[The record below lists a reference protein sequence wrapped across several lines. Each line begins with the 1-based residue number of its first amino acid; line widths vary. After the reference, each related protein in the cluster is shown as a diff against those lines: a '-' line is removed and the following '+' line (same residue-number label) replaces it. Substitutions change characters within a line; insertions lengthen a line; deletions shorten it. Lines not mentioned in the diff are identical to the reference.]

1 MKVYKSIK
9 TFQRLTKAT
18 ATIGIF
24 DGVHLGHQQLIQQ
37 LRTRAQE
44 VGDEVVVV
52 TFWPHP
58 KLVLASAHTASTQIL
73 TTFSEKVAIL
83 SQLGID
89 YLLKI
94 RFTKN
99 FSKLDAE
106 AFVQQVLVTQ
116 VGVTQ
121 LVVGNDH
128 RFGKNRVGSIA
139 LLQKAGL
146 HNNFTVKEV
155 APTLINGVTICS
167 TEIRNL
173 LLEGNV
179 EKAQAYLGR
188 PYGLN
193 CSILQQDSD
202 RTQGLKLHLAP
213 TSPHKLVPADGLYIV
228 QIAHRGGLK
237 EGTLRI
243 AREYTAPTI
252 VLFVS
257 DYPSATWYASRLDIQ
272 FKNKMF

>member
-89 YLLKI
+89 YL
-94 RFTKN
+94 
-99 FSKLDAE
+99 
-106 AFVQQVLVTQ
+106 
-116 VGVTQ
+116 
-121 LVVGNDH
+121 
-128 RFGKNRVGSIA
+128 
-139 LLQKAGL
+139 
-146 HNNFTVKEV
+146 
-155 APTLINGVTICS
+155 
-167 TEIRNL
+167 
-173 LLEGNV
+173 
-179 EKAQAYLGR
+179 
-188 PYGLN
+188 
-193 CSILQQDSD
+193 
-202 RTQGLKLHLAP
+202 
-213 TSPHKLVPADGLYIV
+213 
-228 QIAHRGGLK
+228 
-237 EGTLRI
+237 
-243 AREYTAPTI
+243 
-252 VLFVS
+252 
-257 DYPSATWYASRLDIQ
+257 
-272 FKNKMF
+272 